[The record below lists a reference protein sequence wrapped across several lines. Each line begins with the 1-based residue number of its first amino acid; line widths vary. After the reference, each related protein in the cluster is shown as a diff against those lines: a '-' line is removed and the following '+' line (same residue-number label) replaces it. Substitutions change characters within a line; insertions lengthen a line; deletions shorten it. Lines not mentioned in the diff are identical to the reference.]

1 VAEPVTRLPR
11 WSADQGREPQAPV
24 TADLPVGTGEPELL
38 AAFIRVLALLTGED
52 DLLIGCR
59 AEAGAPLAAL
69 RVTLPGGSWRDL
81 IAAAGQAAQTARA
94 ASQAAWP
101 SSAGPAGMAFDVGFG
116 PGLAPGPELS
126 TGSAPGAGL
135 ALALSRTGPRAAVC
149 CRGGEFDAAYAARF
163 AGYLR
168 TALAAVAARPAAP
181 YSETDLMSPGERDLL
196 LRRGTGPRRPLPPG
210 FVPALV
216 EQQARAT
223 PEAIAAV
230 YQGEWW
236 TYDRV
241 NRAANQIAHGLL
253 AAGLRP
259 EDVVGVATQ
268 RHLGWLAAVLGV
280 LKAGGAYL
288 PVEPELPAARVADL
302 VTRSRCRFLLTE
314 PGAPPPAGRTLW
326 TRPVADLLRAN
337 HDDANPGLVIH
348 PGQLAYIYFTSG
360 STGMPKGAMCEHL
373 GLLNHVCAKVD
384 DLAIGSSDVVVQ
396 SARQSFDISLWQLI
410 APLTVGGR
418 TLIVPAET
426 IMDTARFAG
435 AIAAGGAT
443 ILQVVPSYLDILLRH
458 WEQYPGRPG
467 ALRYVSVTGEAIPRA
482 LAQRWF
488 ARCPGIP
495 LVNAYGATEACDDA
509 THEVLPALPPG
520 DLVPVGRP
528 LGNVTVYVLGP
539 DATLRPLGAPG
550 EIAFAGICV
559 GRGYAGDPGRTAE
572 VFTPDPFRPGARMYR
587 TGDFGRWLPGGSL
600 EYHGRRDE
608 QVKVHGVRIELGE
621 VQGRVLDCPLVQA
634 AAVIAVPQ
642 AGSGQELVAF
652 YVSAD
657 GLGPERLR
665 EHLAGT
671 LPAAAVPARLH
682 RLEALP
688 LTANGKVDKR
698 GLAALASQPPPG
710 AGSRGSRP
718 GTSTERAIAAAWAQ
732 ALDVPEDAIGREDD
746 FFGLGGSSLSALHV
760 VTSLHGLVSLNDLL
774 DHPVLSALAQ
784 AVDGGGGPTGG
795 IRG

>member
-1 VAEPVTRLPR
+1 
-11 WSADQGREPQAPV
+11 V
-24 TADLPVGTGEPELL
+24 TAGLSVGAGEPELL

-52 DLLIGCR
+52 DLLIGYR

-69 RVTLPGGSWRDL
+69 RVTLPGGSWHDL
-81 IAAAGQAAQTARA
+81 IAAASQAAQTARA
-94 ASQAAWP
+94 ASQAAGRAGGG
-101 SSAGPAGMAFDVGFG
+101 SSGMAFDVGFG
-116 PGLAPGPELS
+116 PGLDLG
-126 TGSAPGAGL
+126 PGAGL
-135 ALALSRTGPRAAVC
+135 ALALSRTGPRAVVR
-149 CRGGEFDAAYAARF
+149 CRNGEFDAAYAARF

-181 YSETDLMSPGERDLL
+181 YSGTDLMSPEERDLL
-196 LRRGTGPRRPLPPG
+196 LRRGAGPRRPLPPG

-216 EQQARAT
+216 EQQARAN

-230 YQGEWW
+230 YQGERW

-253 AAGLRP
+253 ADGLRP

-360 STGMPKGAMCEHL
+360 STGIPKGAMCEHL

-458 WEQYPGRPG
+458 WEQYPGRLG

-488 ARCPGIP
+488 ARFPGIP

-539 DATLRPLGAPG
+539 DATLRLLGTPG

-621 VQGRVLDCPLVQA
+621 VQGRVLECPLVQA

-652 YVSAD
+652 YVSAG

-688 LTANGKVDKR
+688 LTDKR

-760 VTSLHGLVSLNDLL
+760 VTSLNGLVSLNDLL

-784 AVDGGGGPTGG
+784 AVDGADGPTGG